1 MTEVARQLNAVE
13 GEAEGREEKEDE
25 TRTQKGWPGGVI
37 LFVYWENISR

>member
-25 TRTQKGWPGGVI
+25 TGTKKRMARRGHPFCVLGKD
-37 LFVYWENISR
+37 